1 MSQAVPPFVEHQ
13 IEFRCGHAH
22 PVLIPLMT
30 EEAKERLIETFKL
43 DLCDECEQRDAELG
57 KQ

>member
-1 MSQAVPPFVEHQ
+1 MSQDGPPFVEFH

-30 EEAKERLIETFKL
+30 EEARERLIETFKL
-43 DLCDECEQRDAELG
+43 DLCDECEQREAELRAR
-57 KQ
+57 